1 MPQLC
6 FASHFAFF
14 VHFFSVFPFLS
25 FSDIVE
31 NAQIPLCL
39 SHKFGCTAYWAPH
52 DLLPPVPFNSYLFY
66 GHIYYS
72 FYAETMQM
80 ELLEYLEILS
90 IMQDIGGILDW
101 ILAMGVENGRPEL
114 LNRVNR
120 PHFIGVSLVRF
131 PWVWC
136 GRGYAGRGGVGL
148 SGCGWGV
155 EVEVVWGWG
164 GEVWVRVRC
173 RCGDEVSYNW
183 CRIDLTALTGQS
195 EANRL
200 DGMRT
205 QLGSAPL
212 CSAQGG
218 ICSLLCSAKSEVC
231 CFSWCHVW
239 SYQKFYR
246 KQKWK

>member
-90 IMQDIGGILDW
+90 IMQDIGGILYW
-101 ILAMGVENGRPEL
+101 ICASGWRMEDETTLGS
-114 LNRVNR
+114 
-120 PHFIGVSLVRF
+120 IGTTSSVWAL
-131 PWVWC
+131 WVFH
-136 GRGYAGRGGVGL
+136 GSGVG
-148 SGCGWGV
+148 
-155 EVEVVWGWG
+155 EDMQVEVVWGWG

-205 QLGSAPL
+205 QLDSNPL
-212 CSAQGG
+212 CR
-218 ICSLLCSAKSEVC
+218 CTAKPV
-231 CFSWCHVW
+231 
-239 SYQKFYR
+239 
-246 KQKWK
+246 